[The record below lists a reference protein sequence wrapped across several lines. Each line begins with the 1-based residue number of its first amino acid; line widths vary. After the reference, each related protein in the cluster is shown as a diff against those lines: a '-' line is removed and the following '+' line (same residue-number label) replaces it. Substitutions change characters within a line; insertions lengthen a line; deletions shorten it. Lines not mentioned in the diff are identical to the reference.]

1 MLRNKFPGSNSST
14 WKRGKH
20 PKVAMATWTSNF
32 SRHKNPRNEIAGH
45 SQASRRLGT
54 IVELETRATRGVQG
68 ERTETPQ
75 VESHDYSTSRITRLR
90 AWWSHN
96 VRLNLEHGPP
106 GADPRDYLALER
118 TFLGWF
124 RTSVTLISFGVVIT
138 QLFILKDL
146 DPRKGKILGVIMS
159 CGGILVVLLGCV
171 RYFRQQKLLT
181 QGKSLSGGWHHHILI
196 TLLLSILVTLFVFVI
211 VDS

>member
-1 MLRNKFPGSNSST
+1 
-14 WKRGKH
+14 
-20 PKVAMATWTSNF
+20 MATWTSNPF
-32 SRHKNPRNEIAGH
+32 RHQNPRNEIAGH
-45 SQASRRLGT
+45 NQASRRLGT
-54 IVELETRATRGVQG
+54 IIELETRATRRVEG

-75 VESHDYSTSRITRLR
+75 VGPQINIGDSTTDHPTSRITRLQ

-96 VRLNLEHGPP
+96 IRLNLEHGPP

-146 DPRKGKILGVIMS
+146 DPKKGRILGVIMS
-159 CGGILVVLLGCV
+159 CGGILIVLLGCV

-181 QGKSLSGGWHHHILI
+181 QGKSLSGGWHHHILL
-196 TLLLSILVTLFVFVI
+196 TLLLLILVTLFVFVI

>member
-1 MLRNKFPGSNSST
+1 
-14 WKRGKH
+14 
-20 PKVAMATWTSNF
+20 MATWTSNPF
-32 SRHKNPRNEIAGH
+32 RHQKSPRNKNAGH
-45 SQASRRLGT
+45 NHASHLPHT
-54 IVELETRATRGVQG
+54 IVELEERVTRRVEG

-75 VESHDYSTSRITRLR
+75 IGAQINIGDSATDVDTSSITRLR
-90 AWWSHN
+90 DWWSHN
-96 VRLNLEHGPP
+96 IRVNLEHGSP

-124 RTSVTLISFGVVIT
+124 RTSVTLISFGVVTT

-146 DPRKGKILGVIMS
+146 DPKKGRILGVIMS

-181 QGKSLSGGWHHHILI
+181 QGKALSGGWHHHILL
-196 TLLLSILVTLFVFVI
+196 TLLLLILITLFIFVI
-211 VDS
+211 VDG